1 RTRRLSSKS
10 GPAGQRAVHRHNLG
24 TIMFG
29 RPANIDEL
37 AVHVQQNNVNRA
49 RLRTRLMPQPD
60 FLLSASRQVEAP
72 LTGIWGA
79 RDAFSP
85 FPADRI
91 RAIRIIRPDIRS
103 TIFPDAGH
111 WVQYEQAAECN
122 TTMLQFLSKFS

>member
-1 RTRRLSSKS
+1 GGFSLGAAMASQFAALLGKRVQGLLLVSPGGLGDARTARPRTRRLSSKS

-60 FLLSASRQVEAP
+60 FLLSALRQVEAP

-85 FPADRI
+85 F
-91 RAIRIIRPDIRS
+91 
-103 TIFPDAGH
+103 
-111 WVQYEQAAECN
+111 
-122 TTMLQFLSKFS
+122 